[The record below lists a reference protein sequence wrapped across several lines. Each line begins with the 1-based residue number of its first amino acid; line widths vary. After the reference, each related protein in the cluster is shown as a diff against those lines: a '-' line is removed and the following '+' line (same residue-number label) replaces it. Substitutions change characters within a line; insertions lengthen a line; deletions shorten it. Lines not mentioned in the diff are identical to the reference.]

1 MEHEHPHTVSSIEEE
16 EHEDQEFQP
25 KGTLLFVILMLAG
38 YALYW
43 AFLWFLVVI
52 ERGGAEGFI

>member
-1 MEHEHPHTVSSIEEE
+1 MEQEHPHTSYSAEEE
-16 EHEDQEFQP
+16 QEDQEFQP